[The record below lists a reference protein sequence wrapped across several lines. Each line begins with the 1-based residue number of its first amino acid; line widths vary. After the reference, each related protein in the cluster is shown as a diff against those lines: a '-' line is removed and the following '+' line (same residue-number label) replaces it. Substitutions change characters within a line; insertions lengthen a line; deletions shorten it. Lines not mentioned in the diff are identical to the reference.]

1 MNYKNIIFYLLI
13 LVNAIFCSEDI
24 NEEGIQR
31 IVKRGMIKRIREI
44 NERFIYLI
52 NYNIYLI
59 LKIINNEK
67 VSSVQ
72 IEKEVLNNSAQKG
85 ESSGTSEQVS
95 SLQTK
100 INQSLQTDPTTT
112 KNEKSWYSKF
122 FIYTLILTLAL
133 ALLYLLILLY
143 YLITEGIQIFRH
155 L

>member
-59 LKIINNEK
+59 LKK
-67 VSSVQ
+67 
-72 IEKEVLNNSAQKG
+72 
-85 ESSGTSEQVS
+85 
-95 SLQTK
+95 
-100 INQSLQTDPTTT
+100 
-112 KNEKSWYSKF
+112 
-122 FIYTLILTLAL
+122 
-133 ALLYLLILLY
+133 
-143 YLITEGIQIFRH
+143 
-155 L
+155 

>member
-112 KNEKSWYSKF
+112 KNEKSWYFKF